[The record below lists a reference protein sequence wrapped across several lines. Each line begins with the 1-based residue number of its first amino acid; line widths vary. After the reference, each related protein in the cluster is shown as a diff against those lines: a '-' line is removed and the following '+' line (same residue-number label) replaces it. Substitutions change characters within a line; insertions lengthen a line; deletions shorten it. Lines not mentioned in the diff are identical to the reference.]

1 MAAIDSYKQ
10 LSLKIFK
17 INKNGK
23 KIPHHL
29 VLETYLYIFERSN
42 IYMKDFIINILIN
55 VVSSD
60 INSGWEIIY

>member
-17 INKNGK
+17 INKGEK

-42 IYMKDFIINILIN
+42 IYMKDLIINILIN